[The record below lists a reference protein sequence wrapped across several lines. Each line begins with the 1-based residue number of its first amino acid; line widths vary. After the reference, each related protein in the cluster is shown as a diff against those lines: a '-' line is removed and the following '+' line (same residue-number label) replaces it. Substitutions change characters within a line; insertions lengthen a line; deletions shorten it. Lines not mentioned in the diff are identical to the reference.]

1 MITYK
6 ENLYQ
11 NFRFLG
17 VKKKTYAQSNVQ
29 STYIVPSVVIVLI
42 HVSKKEKRRN

>member
-17 VKKKTYAQSNVQ
+17 VKKTYAQSNVQ